1 MIDICSV
8 ALHSNPSDSIHLS
21 FLIEMATTKKETVN
35 LDNPTSPSLLDDS
48 EELAASYGINERS
61 LLRKLD
67 LHLLPAVTL
76 LYLLSFLD
84 RSNGEHHFAFTGSID
99 SS

>member
-1 MIDICSV
+1 
-8 ALHSNPSDSIHLS
+8 
-21 FLIEMATTKKETVN
+21 MATTEKEIVD
-35 LDNPTSPSLLDDS
+35 LDNPTPPSSFDGS
-48 EELAASYGINERS
+48 EELAASHGINERS

-84 RSNGEHHFAFTGSID
+84 RSNGEHHLAFTGPIESG
-99 SS
+99 